1 MKRPVLAPCVAL
13 LCFIISFAPGPLF
26 GQPQRPQPL
35 EEEADRPAGQTTI
48 RVGVHQISVDVTVQ
62 DKKGNLI
69 QGLKRQNFKLYE
81 DKVEQQITNFTPV
94 EAPMTA
100 VLVVEFSNYI
110 NRVLGYY
117 NGWEVI
123 YEAWLATQTFVR
135 GMREGDWIAVVAYD
149 IRPEILV
156 DFTQDPGEVY
166 TALRRLNTPA
176 YSESNLYDTV
186 IDTLDRLEEV
196 QGKVSIVLVTTG
208 LDSFSKANL
217 GKFLKRVKNTS
228 VTIYP
233 IGLAGNFLARG
244 EQNLPATTRMDFL
257 QAESTLKNIAKST
270 GGHAYFPRFT
280 SAYNSIFQNISALV
294 RSQYSLG
301 YVSTNPK
308 QDKKFRKLRIQIA
321 ADVDGDGKPDKLKVL
336 HRQGYYPSSS

>member
-1 MKRPVLAPCVAL
+1 MKRSVLGLCVTL
-13 LCFIISFAPGPLF
+13 FCFLVSLSLEQLSA
-26 GQPQRPQPL
+26 QPQKPQPI
-35 EEEADRPAGQTTI
+35 EEEADRPAGETTI
-48 RVGVHQISVDVTVQ
+48 RVGVHQINVDVTVQ

-69 QGLKRQNFKLYE
+69 QALKRQNFKVFE
-81 DKVEQQITNFTPV
+81 DKVEQEITNFAPV

-110 NRVLGYY
+110 NKVVGYY

-123 YEAWLATQTFVR
+123 YEAWLASQTFVR

-156 DFTQDPGEVY
+156 DFTQSPGDVY
-166 TALRRLNTPA
+166 MALRRLNNPA

-196 QGKVSIVLVTTG
+196 QGKVAIVLVTTG

-217 GKFLKRVKNTS
+217 GKLLKRVKNTN

-244 EQNLPATTRMDFL
+244 EQYLPATTRMDFL
-257 QAESTLKNIAKST
+257 QAESTLKTVAKST
-270 GGHAYFPRFT
+270 GGQAYFPRFT
-280 SAYNSIFQNISALV
+280 TAYHSIFQNISALV
-294 RSQYSLG
+294 RSQYSLS

-308 QDKKFRKLRIQIA
+308 QDKKFRKLRIQV
-321 ADVDGDGKPDKLKVL
+321 DVDVNGDGKKDKLKVL
-336 HRQGYYPSSS
+336 HKDGYYPSSS